1 MRWLLLAFIVF
12 PFVELYL
19 LLAIGHELGFW
30 PTLGLTILSGV
41 LGSMLARRE
50 GLRVITAWR
59 RAVEELRPP
68 EQGVLEGALVIAGA
82 VLLITPGVLSDA
94 LGILLLV
101 PPTRRLLIKPIRRLV
116 ERRIQRGQ
124 LRVMS
129 MGAPGPFGGG
139 APFGTVDPFGRPGPF
154 DASNPFGGSDPFG
167 RSGPFGGAGTTE
179 RNGRGGG
186 VVDTTGEAVSDAP
199 RQLPR

>member
-1 MRWLLLAFIVF
+1 MRWLVLAFIVF

-19 LLAIGHELGFW
+19 LLAIGHEIGFW
-30 PTLGLTILSGV
+30 PTLALTVLSGV

-50 GLRVITAWR
+50 GLRVITDWR

-94 LGILLLV
+94 LGILLLL

-116 ERRIQRGQ
+116 DRQIKQGQ
-124 LRVMS
+124 LRVVR
-129 MGAPGPFGGG
+129 MGSSGPFAGGAQWGGG
-139 APFGTVDPFGRPGPF
+139 APFGN
-154 DASNPFGGSDPFG
+154 A
-167 RSGPFGGAGTTE
+167 GPFGSGPDPVGRAGAQ
-179 RNGRGGG
+179 RSGGG
-186 VVDTTGEAVSDAP
+186 VVDTTGEAVNDAP
-199 RQLPR
+199 RELPR